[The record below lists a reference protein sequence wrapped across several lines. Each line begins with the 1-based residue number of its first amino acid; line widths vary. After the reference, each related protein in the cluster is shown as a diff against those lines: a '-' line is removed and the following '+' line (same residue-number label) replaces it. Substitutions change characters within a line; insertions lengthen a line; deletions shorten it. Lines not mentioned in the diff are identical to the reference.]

1 MHASLLRHGPVPGL
15 ACGVLFMITG
25 ALQAA
30 SAADT
35 PRALLGLMGEAIER
49 IAYEGTFVH
58 VQGDDSSVMHVSHQL
73 QDGRIVERVSCEDAG
88 RELIRD
94 AEGVTGIFADQR
106 TVLVEPRTERAGRL
120 RSPLSES
127 LAGPTEIDDALYL
140 LALGSSE
147 RIAGRDTRGIV
158 IRPRDGFR
166 YGYRLWLDRETHIP
180 LKTQLVDGR
189 GQVLE
194 QILFTQISYAQKP
207 VAMGMR
213 PAASAMAAAGGSG
226 EAPQAGAGEPAG
238 QLWVATRLPPGFRL
252 TARQARIP
260 GDAPRGLQQIV
271 YSDGL
276 ATVSLFVEQA
286 IVTVGPI
293 EGLSQVGAA
302 NAYTITMGDHMVTA
316 MGEVPVRTVRL
327 LATST
332 RRVGDGVA
340 AH

>member
-1 MHASLLRHGPVPGL
+1 MHASPLRHGPVPGL
-15 ACGVLFMITG
+15 ACGVLFMIAG

-35 PRALLGLMGEAIER
+35 PRALLELMGEAIER
-49 IAYEGTFVH
+49 VAYEGTFVH
-58 VQGDDSSVMHVSHQL
+58 VQGDDSSAMHVSHQL

-106 TVLVEPRTERAGRL
+106 TVLVEPRAERAGRL

-127 LAGPTEIDDALYL
+127 LAGPSEIDDALYL

-166 YGYRLWLDRETHIP
+166 YGYRLWLDRETHVP
-180 LKTQLVDGR
+180 LKTQLVDER

-207 VAMGMR
+207 AADVQ
-213 PAASAMAAAGGSG
+213 PAVSAMAAAGGG
-226 EAPQAGAGEPAG
+226 REVPPAGAGASAG
-238 QLWVATRLPPGFRL
+238 QLWVASRLPPGFRL

-260 GDAPRGLQQIV
+260 ADAPRDLQQVV

-276 ATVSLFVEQA
+276 ATVSLFVEPA
-286 IVTVGPI
+286 IVAIGPI

-316 MGEVPVRTVRL
+316 MGEVPVRTVRM

-332 RRVGDGVA
+332 RRVGDGTA

>member
-1 MHASLLRHGPVPGL
+1 MHVSPLRHGPVPGL
-15 ACGVLFMITG
+15 ACGVLFMIAG
-25 ALQAA
+25 VLQAA
-30 SAADT
+30 PAAET
-35 PRALLGLMGEAIER
+35 PRALLELMGEAIER

-127 LAGPTEIDDALYL
+127 LAGPSEIDDALYL

-158 IRPRDGFR
+158 IRPRDGYR
-166 YGYRLWLDRETHIP
+166 YGYRLWLDRETHVP

-194 QILFTQISYAQKP
+194 QILFTQISYVQKP
-207 VAMGMR
+207 AATDMR
-213 PAASAMAAAGGSG
+213 PAASAMAVTGGGG
-226 EAPQAGAGEPAG
+226 EASQAGAGEPTS
-238 QLWVATRLPPGFRL
+238 QLWAATRLPPGFRL

-276 ATVSLFVEQA
+276 ATVSLFVEPA
-286 IVTVGPI
+286 IVAIGPI

-332 RRVGDGVA
+332 RRVGDDVA